1 MVSFENTRAAFAY
14 RSDDDLR
21 QSHALFRIIAHPR
34 LVKWGSAA
42 TKLALALRLPITQV
56 VKSTVFRQ
64 FVGGE
69 TMEEALP
76 TAQKLAQYG
85 VQSILDYSAEG
96 KDDEAT
102 FDRTAEIIRASIRY
116 AAQNKEVFPLS
127 VFKPTGVAR
136 FGLMERISAGQAL
149 TDAESAE
156 WQRAIQRMQSICS
169 LAVEL
174 RQPVMIDAEE
184 SWIQPAVDAAAEDLM
199 RAYNR
204 GAVWVYSTAQMYRHD
219 RLAYIRQLA
228 EKARREGFFAGM
240 KVVRG
245 AYMEKERLRAKQM
258 GYPSPIQPDKQST
271 DRDYNLALELILQN
285 LDHMALVAGTHNE
298 ESSMALIQ
306 LMQAMGISK
315 NDHRV
320 HFSQLY
326 GMSDHISFNLAAA
339 GYPVVKYLPFGPVND
354 VLPYLIRRAEEN
366 TSVAG
371 QTGRELLLIA
381 QELKRRKL
389 DH

>member
-14 RSDDDLR
+14 RSDADLR
-21 QSHALFRIIAHPR
+21 QSHVLFQLIANPT

-42 TKLALALRLPITQV
+42 TKLALGMRLPITQI

-76 TAQKLAQYG
+76 TAQKLAHYG
-85 VQSILDYSAEG
+85 VKSILDYSAEG
-96 KDDEAT
+96 KEDEAT

-116 AAQNKEVFPLS
+116 AAGNKEVFPLS

-136 FGLMERISAGQAL
+136 FGLMERISSGQAL
-149 TDAESAE
+149 TEAESAE
-156 WQRAIQRMQSICS
+156 WERALQRMHSICS

-174 RQPVMIDAEE
+174 RQPVMMDAEE

-199 RAYNR
+199 RAYNKQSP
-204 GAVWVYSTAQMYRHD
+204 WVYSTAQMYRHD
-219 RLAYIRQLA
+219 RLDYIRQLA
-228 EKARREGFFAGM
+228 EKAQREGFFAGM

-245 AYMEKERLRAKQM
+245 AYMEKERLRAKQL
-258 GYPSPIQPDKQST
+258 GYPSPIQPDKAST
-271 DRDYNLALELILQN
+271 DRDYNAALEVILQH
-285 LDHMALVAGTHNE
+285 LSHMSLVAGTHNE
-298 ESSMALIQ
+298 ESSNALVQ
-306 LMQAMGISK
+306 LMAQLGVSK
-315 NDHRV
+315 NDQRV
-320 HFSQLY
+320 YFSQLY

-339 GYPVVKYLPFGPVND
+339 GYNVVKYLPFGPVND

-371 QTGRELLLIA
+371 QTGRELALISK
-381 QELKRRKL
+381 ELKRRKL
-389 DH
+389 ES